1 MIGDVSLTLIHS
13 LPATG
18 VTLLG
23 YGTDGGLRELVARG
37 DDSGTILL
45 STDWNWDEL
54 ESIGLVVANATETAT
69 LTYQYRVDSETVP
82 DVPTLLANAPNPFNP
97 STSIRF
103 TLPERQRITLDVF
116 DALGR
121 RVATLLDEE
130 RNAGRYAIPFDANG
144 LATGVY
150 IYRLVTPDKML
161 TGKMLLLR

>member
-1 MIGDVSLTLIHS
+1 MIGEVSLTLIHS

-18 VTLLG
+18 VALLG
-23 YGTDGGLRELVARG
+23 YGTDGTLRELIVRG
-37 DDSGTILL
+37 NESGTILV
-45 STDWNWDEL
+45 STDWNWDDL
-54 ESIGLVVANATETAT
+54 TSLGLVVANANETAT

-82 DVPTLLANAPNPFNP
+82 EVPTLLANAPNPFNP